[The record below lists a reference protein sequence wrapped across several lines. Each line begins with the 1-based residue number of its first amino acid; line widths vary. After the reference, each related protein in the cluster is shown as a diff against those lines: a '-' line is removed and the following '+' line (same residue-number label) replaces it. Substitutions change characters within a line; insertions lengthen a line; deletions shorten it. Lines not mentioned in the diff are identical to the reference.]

1 MWKQTLVL
9 ISSLLFF
16 TACADKVAE
25 KPKHDNAMVKME
37 KPILHLEQARTILE
51 LPVGCIVQEY
61 PNKLGQTIGSADDLK
76 TPKELRPIFYGCFD
90 WHSSVHG
97 YWSIV
102 RLLKDFP
109 ELDNDGAIRN
119 TLEAHLT
126 EENVATELAFF
137 QDENNLNFERTYG
150 WAWLFTLQNELLSWT
165 EDAQAQKWA
174 KNLNPLV
181 QALVQKYE
189 EYLPKLTFP
198 IRTGTHN
205 NTAFGLSLSLDYA
218 RSVENIKFEQ
228 LIITHTKRMFEN
240 DTDCPLSYE
249 PSGHDFLS
257 PCLEEALL
265 MSKVLE
271 SSTYAIWINKFL
283 PQINDME
290 FDLTPAEV
298 SDRSDGHLV
307 HLDGLNF
314 SRATCLNG
322 IAKKLG
328 NATHLENI
336 AVKHLEHSLN
346 NISNDHYMGSHW
358 LGTFALYALDSM
370 DDK

>member
-1 MWKQTLVL
+1 MWKRILVGTS
-9 ISSLLFF
+9 IVLFMS
-16 TACADKVAE
+16 CVE
-25 KPKHDNAMVKME
+25 KTEQQPLPEKNIEAME
-37 KPILHLEQARTILE
+37 KPRLTLEQAKTILE

-61 PNKLGQTIGSADDLK
+61 PNKLGQAIGSAEDLK

-109 ELDNDGAIRN
+109 ELDTDNAIRN
-119 TLEAHLT
+119 TLEEHIT

-137 QDENNLNFERTYG
+137 HDKNNLNFERTYG
-150 WAWLFTLQNELLSWT
+150 WAWLFTLQKELLSWT
-165 EDAQAQKWA
+165 EDVQAQKWA
-174 KNLNPLV
+174 ETLDPLV
-181 QALVQKYE
+181 KELVEKYE
-189 EYLPKLTFP
+189 IYLPKLTFP
-198 IRTGTHN
+198 IRTGTHA

-218 RSVENIKFEQ
+218 RSVGNKDFEA
-228 LIITHTKRMFEN
+228 LIITHAKRLYEA
-240 DTDCPLSYE
+240 DLDCPLNYE

-265 MSKVLE
+265 MSKVYNKETFVAWLE
-271 SSTYAIWINKFL
+271 GFI
-283 PQINDME
+283 PQINDID

-314 SRATCLNG
+314 SRATCLSG
-322 IAKKLG
+322 LAKKLD
-328 NATHLENI
+328 NPTHLENL
-336 AVKHLEHSLN
+336 AVKHLEYSLS
-346 NISNDHYMGSHW
+346 NISEDHYMGSHW
-358 LGTFALYALDSM
+358 LGTFALYALHAM
-370 DDK
+370 QE

>member
-1 MWKQTLVL
+1 MWKRILVV
-9 ISSLLFF
+9 SSIALFMS
-16 TACADKVAE
+16 CAE
-25 KPKHDNAMVKME
+25 KTEQQPTTQKDVVAME
-37 KPILHLEQARTILE
+37 KPALNLEQAKTILE

-61 PNKLGQTIGSADDLK
+61 PNKLGQTIGSAEDLK

-102 RLLKDFP
+102 RLLKEFP
-109 ELDNDGAIRN
+109 ELDSDGTIRN
-119 TLEAHLT
+119 TLEEHIT
-126 EENVATELAFF
+126 KENVATELAFF
-137 QDENNLNFERTYG
+137 RDENNLNFERTYG
-150 WAWLFTLQNELLSWT
+150 WAWLFILQKELLSWT
-165 EDAQAQKWA
+165 EDAQAQAWA
-174 KNLNPLV
+174 ENLKPL
-181 QALVQKYE
+181 ADELVAKYE
-189 EYLPKLTFP
+189 AYLPKLTFP
-198 IRTGTHN
+198 IRTGTHD

-218 RSVENIKFEQ
+218 RSVDNIEFET
-228 LIITHTKRMFEN
+228 LITTHAKRLFEN
-240 DTDCPLSYE
+240 DIDCPLSYE

-271 SSTYAIWINKFL
+271 KEAYTSWINKFL
-283 PQINDME
+283 PQLNDVD

-298 SDRSDGHLV
+298 TDRSDGHLV

-328 NATHLENI
+328 KATHLENI
-336 AVKHLEHSLN
+336 AVKHVEHYLN

-358 LGTFALYALDSM
+358 LGTFALYALDSVK
-370 DDK
+370 DNN

>member
-1 MWKQTLVL
+1 MWKRILVF
-9 ISSLLFF
+9 SSVVLFMSCVD
-16 TACADKVAE
+16 TSEKKETPNKDMVA
-25 KPKHDNAMVKME
+25 ME
-37 KPILHLEQARTILE
+37 KPRLTLEQAKTILE

-61 PNKLGQTIGSADDLK
+61 PNKLGQTIGSAEDLK

-102 RLLKDFP
+102 RLLKEFP
-109 ELDNDGAIRN
+109 ELDSDGTIRT
-119 TLEAHLT
+119 TLEQHIT
-126 EENVATELAFF
+126 KENVATELAFF
-137 QDENNLNFERTYG
+137 RDENNLNFERTYG
-150 WAWLFTLQNELLSWT
+150 WAWLFILQKELLSWT
-165 EDAQAQKWA
+165 EDAQAQAWA
-174 KNLNPLV
+174 EKLKPL
-181 QALVQKYE
+181 AEELVAKYE
-189 EYLPKLTFP
+189 IYLPKLTFP

-218 RSVENIKFEQ
+218 RSVDNKEFEQ
-228 LIITHTKRMFEN
+228 LIITHAKRMFEG
-240 DTDCPLSYE
+240 DMDCPLSYE

-271 SSTYAIWINKFL
+271 DDAYTAWINKFL
-283 PQINDME
+283 PQLMNED

-328 NATHLENI
+328 KATHLENI

-358 LGTFALYALDSM
+358 LGTFALYALDSVGE
-370 DDK
+370 

>member
-9 ISSLLFF
+9 SSLLFF
-16 TACADKVAE
+16 TACVNKETNNIESDKEV
-25 KPKHDNAMVKME
+25 VRME
-37 KPILHLEQARTILE
+37 KPTLNLEQAMAILE

-109 ELDNDGAIRN
+109 ELDNDNAIRN
-119 TLEAHLT
+119 TLEAHIT
-126 EENVATELAFF
+126 KENVATELAFF
-137 QDENNLNFERTYG
+137 HDENNLNFERTYG
-150 WAWLFTLQNELLSWT
+150 WAWLFTLQKELLSWT
-165 EDAQAQKWA
+165 DDTQAQKWA
-174 KNLNPLV
+174 ENLKPLV
-181 QALVQKYE
+181 DELEEKYHI
-189 EYLPKLTFP
+189 YLPKLTFP
-198 IRTGTHN
+198 IRTGTHD

-218 RSVENIKFEQ
+218 RSVDNKEFEQ
-228 LIITHTKRMFEN
+228 LIITHAKRMFEN
-240 DTDCPLSYE
+240 DMDCPLSYE

-271 SSTYAIWINKFL
+271 EVAFVAWINKFL
-283 PQINDME
+283 PQLNDVN
-290 FDLTPAEV
+290 FNLIPAEV

-322 IAKKLG
+322 IARKLG
-328 NATHLENI
+328 NATHLENLAI
-336 AVKHLEHSLN
+336 KHLEHSLN

-358 LGTFALYALDSM
+358 LGTFALYALDSVEE
-370 DDK
+370 

>member
-9 ISSLLFF
+9 SSMLLF
-16 TACADKVAE
+16 TACVDKAANNTEPDKEVVA
-25 KPKHDNAMVKME
+25 ME
-37 KPILHLEQARTILE
+37 KPTLNLEQAKTILE

-97 YWSIV
+97 YWSII
-102 RLLKDFP
+102 RLLKEFP
-109 ELDNDGAIRN
+109 ELDSDGAIRN
-119 TLEAHLT
+119 TLEEHIT
-126 EENVATELAFF
+126 KENVATELAFF
-137 QDENNLNFERTYG
+137 HDENNLNFERTYG
-150 WAWLFTLQNELLSWT
+150 WAWLFILQKELLSWT
-165 EDAQAQKWA
+165 EDAHAQKWA
-174 KNLNPLV
+174 ENLNPLV
-181 QALVQKYE
+181 EELVEKYNT
-189 EYLPKLTFP
+189 YLPKLTFP

-218 RSVENIKFEQ
+218 RSVANKEFEQ
-228 LIITHTKRMFEN
+228 LIITHAKRMFEG
-240 DTDCPLSYE
+240 DIECPLSYE

-271 SSTYAIWINKFL
+271 KDAYATWISKFL
-283 PQINDME
+283 PQLNDVD

-328 NATHLENI
+328 NATHLENL

-358 LGTFALYALDSM
+358 LGTFALYALDSVRE
-370 DDK
+370 